1 MLKDFAFKIQELTK
15 SFNIFYNKKNDFECS
30 IDIKNPEILAIYKT
44 KNFTLAIE
52 YDIEKE
58 RGDLYI
64 ETNEKVYVKTE
75 NDEFSYYK
83 TVEVQLDDEIFRK
96 LLYAFITNNPEELK
110 RFLDD
115 EDYRILTDFI
125 KEAKLANEK
134 EVKDYETSRKSK

>member
-15 SFNIFYNKKNDFECS
+15 TYSVFYNKKDNFECS

-52 YDIEKE
+52 YDVEKE

-96 LLYAFITNNPEELK
+96 LLYAFITSNPEELK

-125 KEAKLANEK
+125 KEANEK
-134 EVKDYETSRKSK
+134 EVRNYERTRKGE

>member
-1 MLKDFAFKIQELTK
+1 MLRDFALKIQELTK
-15 SFNIFYNKKNDFECS
+15 TYSILYNKKNNFECS

-44 KNFTLAIE
+44 NNFTLAIE
-52 YDIEKE
+52 YDVEKE
-58 RGDLYI
+58 KGDLYI

-83 TVEVQLDDEIFRK
+83 TVEVQLNDEIFRK
-96 LLYAFITNNPEELK
+96 LLYAFITSNPEELK

-125 KEAKLANEK
+125 KEANKK
-134 EVKDYETSRKSK
+134 EERSYETVRKGE